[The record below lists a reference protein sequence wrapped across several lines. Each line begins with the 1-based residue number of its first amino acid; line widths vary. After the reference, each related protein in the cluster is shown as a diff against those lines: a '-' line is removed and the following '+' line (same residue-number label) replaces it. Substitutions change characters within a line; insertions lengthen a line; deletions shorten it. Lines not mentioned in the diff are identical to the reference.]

1 MKRNKQLTKK
11 KSLIINILVVCVFLV
26 NFSVIVLVSRFYFV
40 AMMFRIKSKFKIH
53 IGKKFKK
60 KKFQSFMVFNFN
72 FNQQKFNMN
81 KLNNIK

>member
-26 NFSVIVLVSRFYFV
+26 NFSVIVLVSQFYFV

-53 IGKKFKK
+53 IGKKF
-60 KKFQSFMVFNFN
+60 
-72 FNQQKFNMN
+72 
-81 KLNNIK
+81 